1 MLAFV
6 ATILDEP
13 SSGRGASYSSSPSR
27 GAEPGCLRFN
37 KGAASGKSPYRCVLR
52 DHVGIAKLQAVGLN
66 RDSEALQSI
75 VDRHVQLLMRDLR
88 STNGRFGKRADAV
101 DVSKVR

>member
-13 SSGRGASYSSSPSR
+13 SSGRGASYSSPPSR

-52 DHVGIAKLQAVGLN
+52 DHVGIAKLQAVGL
-66 RDSEALQSI
+66 A
-75 VDRHVQLLMRDLR
+75 QLSAPISM
-88 STNGRFGKRADAV
+88 TGRNHISLPEPR
-101 DVSKVR
+101 